1 MNFIKKAEPNLLT
14 ALFTLAVTIVGFA
27 STSFLL
33 IGNYIHVP
41 LGFLYSGGILTIL
54 YLIAHFF
61 IKIDER
67 KGIAAFSIASIA
79 IRLAVM
85 IGTLIIAAFMYY
97 KWELKLFNIFVY
109 IGVYTISTLFFI
121 FLHLIKRK
129 E

>member
-1 MNFIKKAEPNLLT
+1 MNFLKKAEPNLLT
-14 ALFTLAVTIVGFA
+14 AFFTLAVTIVGFA

-33 IGNYIHVP
+33 TGNYIHVP

-61 IKIDER
+61 IKLDER
-67 KGIAAFSIASIA
+67 KGIAAFSIASVA